1 MKKFFLS
8 LAVLAGLMGALG
20 AEQIEIT
27 ADSFEA
33 DENKLIGKLDGNV
46 VIKNGS
52 FDKLTSDHARVLF
65 DEKKQA
71 KKYIA
76 SGNAKFWIKLK
87 GKDYDGGG
95 AELTYE
101 PAEQIYT
108 LSGNAYLH
116 EVETDKKLY
125 GAKIVVNKAKGIYS
139 VYGQDNQPVKFIF
152 ETEVKK

>member
-1 MKKFFLS
+1 M
-8 LAVLAGLMGALG
+8 
-20 AEQIEIT
+20 
-27 ADSFEA
+27 
-33 DENKLIGKLDGNV
+33 
-46 VIKNGS
+46 
-52 FDKLTSDHARVLF
+52 LF

-76 SGNAKFWIKLK
+76 SGNAKFWINLK

-139 VYGQDNQPVKFIF
+139 VYGQGKEPVKFIF

>member
-8 LAVLAGLMGALG
+8 LAVLAGLVGAIG

-33 DENKLIGKLDGNV
+33 DENKLIGNV

-52 FDKLTSDHARVLF
+52 FDKLTSDQARVLF

-139 VYGQDNQPVKFIF
+139 VYGQDKEPVKFIF

>member
-8 LAVLAGLMGALG
+8 LAVLTGFMGAVG

-52 FDKLTSDHARVLF
+52 FDKLTSDYARVLF

-76 SGNAKFWIKLK
+76 SGNAKFWINLK

-101 PAEQIYT
+101 PATQIYT

>member
-8 LAVLAGLMGALG
+8 LVVLAGLMGAVG

-52 FDKLTSDHARVLF
+52 FDKLTSEHARVLF

-76 SGNAKFWIKLK
+76 SGNAKFWIKIK
-87 GKDYDGGG
+87 GKDYDGSG

-101 PAEQIYT
+101 PATQIYT

-116 EVETDKKLY
+116 EVKKNKNYYETKS
-125 GAKIVVNKAKGIYS
+125 IVAL
-139 VYGQDNQPVKFIF
+139 
-152 ETEVKK
+152 